1 MGELTLATTQS
12 SKNKSA
18 MKRVRQ
24 SEKRR
29 LRNQTIKT
37 YLKTVTKKVEAAL
50 GQGTV
55 DDAQAALGKAVPAF
69 NKAAS
74 KGVIH
79 KRKASRK
86 ISRLTKKVNAAVR
99 ASEPQASAG

>member
-1 MGELTLATTQS
+1 MATKKS
-12 SKNKSA
+12 LKNKSA

-29 LRNQTIKT
+29 LRNQAVKT
-37 YLKTVTKKVEAAL
+37 YLKTVTKKVETAL
-50 GQGTV
+50 GQGTAEE
-55 DDAQAALGKAVPAF
+55 AQAALGQAIPAF
-69 NKAAS
+69 DKAAS

-86 ISRLTKKVNAAVR
+86 ISRLTRKVNASLNT
-99 ASEPQASAG
+99 SESQASAG